1 MRWPLVV
8 MLVAACGGR
17 EEGVLL
23 VVEAPEGAT
32 ADRIEIILASADPA
46 TIEDIDHQ
54 RVQPSTLDQEPVRYY
69 RQRAITGEVDNVGV
83 LDGFAVRLEP
93 NEDVP
98 EGALI
103 PILVGFDAQDQ
114 ITAIGSVI
122 DQGMPA
128 PVEIEAGQLLRFTV
142 EMSTMIQTDGV
153 DGVRPGE
160 VVSVECDSFRSGIAW
175 RPGAE
180 QVRLLL
186 PDRSTDRDAT
196 DASGRERDLDCDGHV
211 ADAGDCDDLRP
222 KFHAGAEE
230 ACDGQDFDCDFQQR
244 ELVPC
249 SVSTTCGANTGVGIC
264 DDSPGGTANPVACAA
279 EPECACES
287 GPCAS
292 CVVPFEAA
300 DPGEAEV
307 VACTPAL
314 AIHVLLEPCGGN
326 CTVEV
331 LKRPD
336 ELFKVS
342 ISKIDQ
348 NQFTDKLTGVADKI
362 DLRVEAV
369 DKLMAVGG
377 DIVGGGFLSITNAN
391 DPVPR
396 QLNFA
401 IKLQELPSMCQAD
414 NAMTCFFP

>member
-1 MRWPLVV
+1 MRWPLV

-17 EEGVLL
+17 DEGVLL
-23 VVEAPEGAT
+23 VVEAPAAAT

-46 TIEDIDHQ
+46 TIEDVDHQ
-54 RVQPSTLDQEPVRYY
+54 RVQPASLEQEQVRYY
-69 RQRAITGEVDNVGV
+69 RQRAITGAVDNVGA
-83 LDGFAVRLEP
+83 LNGFAVRLEP
-93 NEDVP
+93 NDDVP

-114 ITAIGSVI
+114 ITAIGSVT
-122 DQGMPA
+122 DNGMPA
-128 PVEIEAGQLLRFTV
+128 PVAIEEGQLLRFTV
-142 EMSTMIQTDGV
+142 EMSTMLQTDGAG
-153 DGVRPGE
+153 GVRDGE
-160 VVSVECDSFRSGIAW
+160 VVSVECNSFRSGIAW
-175 RPGAE
+175 RSGAE

-186 PDRSTDRDAT
+186 PDRSDDRDAT
-196 DASGRERDLDCDGHV
+196 DASARERDLDCDGHV

-244 ELVPC
+244 ELVQCPDI
-249 SVSTTCGANTGVGIC
+249 TTSCGATTGVGIC
-264 DDSPGGTANPVACAA
+264 DDGPNGTANPVACAPD
-279 EPECACES
+279 PECACEQ

-292 CVVPFEAA
+292 CVVPFEQAA
-300 DPGEAEV
+300 IDEV
-307 VACTPAL
+307 SACTPAI

-331 LKRPD
+331 LKRPG

-369 DKLMAVGG
+369 DKLMAAGG
-377 DIVGGGFLSITNAN
+377 DIVGGGFLSIINAN

-401 IKLQELPSMCQAD
+401 IKLQETPSSCQQD
-414 NAMTCFFP
+414 TVMTCFFP